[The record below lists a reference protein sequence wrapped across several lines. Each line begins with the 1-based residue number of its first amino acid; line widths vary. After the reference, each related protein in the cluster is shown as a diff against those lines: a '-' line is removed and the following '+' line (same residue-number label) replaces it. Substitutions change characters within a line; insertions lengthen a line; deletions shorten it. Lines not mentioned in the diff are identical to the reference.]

1 MTNPGFYVYQGSSG
15 DWYIDCLTYDRPRIG
30 IDLIRKTDGVWS
42 TKQAAFDALD
52 VALGVMTPGE
62 AAYREDVRRRPAYD
76 KGAPRP
82 TWAQL
87 DDHAKASWERDPTP
101 REWKQAAPCA

>member
-1 MTNPGFYVYQGSSG
+1 MNNPGFYVYQGSSG
-15 DWYIDCLTYDRPRIG
+15 DWYIDCLTSARERIG
-30 IDLIRKTDGVWS
+30 RNLIRKTDGVWS

-82 TWAQL
+82 AWATL
-87 DDHAKASWERDPTP
+87 ETYAKQSWERQPTP
-101 REWKQAAPCA
+101 REWNAPALT

>member
-1 MTNPGFYVYQGSSG
+1 MTSA
-15 DWYIDCLTYDRPRIG
+15 RERIG
-30 IDLIRKTDGVWS
+30 RDLIRKTDGVWS

-52 VALGVMTPGE
+52 VALDVMMPGE
-62 AAYREDVRRRPAYD
+62 SAYREDVRRRPTYD

-87 DDHAKASWERDPTP
+87 DYHAKVSWERDPTP
-101 REWKQAAPCA
+101 REWTVPYTDVSTVTEYGLTQKLSNAVRVF

>member
-1 MTNPGFYVYQGSSG
+1 MNNPGFYVYQGSSG

-52 VALGVMTPGE
+52 VALNVMTPGE
-62 AAYREDVRRRPAYD
+62 AAYREDARRRPSYD
-76 KGAPRP
+76 GGTPRP
-82 TWAQL
+82 AWAAL
-87 DDHAKASWERDPTP
+87 ETYAKQSWERQPTP
-101 REWKQAAPCA
+101 REWNAPALT